1 MPIKFEGRLHCYF
14 PQKGDCGLSLTVREN
29 LGINTSCSN
38 QQFTGSAL
46 VVERVVVDS
55 SSSRARQRFF
65 VGEGFIAFATSH
77 LGHGLK
83 MQAHLHQ
90 TRILLKIQMIMSQ

>member
-1 MPIKFEGRLHCYF
+1 MLEGNSVGEYLRYTVVSEDTGDTYSPFLYLYCKAQPLTPI
-14 PQKGDCGLSLTVREN
+14 DCFSSPLAPLSH
-29 LGINTSCSN
+29 
-38 QQFTGSAL
+38 
-46 VVERVVVDS
+46 
-55 SSSRARQRFF
+55 RFF

-83 MQAHLHQ
+83 IQAHLHQ